1 MSLKKVFFL
10 IVLLAFIG
18 FGVNKGIEWY
28 EHGRFIEETD
38 NAYIKS
44 DSISVRAE
52 ISGRIETLAVQENQH
67 VRKGQLLVRINA
79 SDYQAKL
86 AQANAERGV
95 ALAALVNAQQQINL
109 QYKKMDEAKAN
120 IDAATAEVKRGQLN
134 LERFQILDKQSF
146 DSKQQLQNTEADV
159 AVAKAKLAQ
168 AQAAHAAAQQ
178 MFAVLDAQQQS
189 AEANIT
195 SAESQIAYAQSQ
207 LAKTE
212 ILAPSDGIVG
222 NLGARS
228 GGLVQP
234 TMTLLYLVPL
244 PEVYVVANF
253 KETQIGHMT
262 IGQPVKLT
270 VDAQDDVEFT
280 GVVASISPATGSEFS
295 LLPKDNATGNFN
307 KIVQRVPVRIDV
319 LGPIEHMH
327 ILRPGLSVVP
337 HVDTQG
343 FNQQSAYLA
352 NEQGLTSQRDIH

>member
-10 IVLLAFIG
+10 IVLVGLAG
-18 FGVNKGIEWY
+18 WGVSKGIEWY

-44 DSISVRAE
+44 DSIAIRAE
-52 ISGRIETLAVQENQH
+52 ISGRLDTLAVQENQH
-67 VRKGQLLVRINA
+67 VQKGQLLVRINA
-79 SDYQAKL
+79 SEYQAKL

-109 QYKKMDEAKAN
+109 QYKKIDEARAN
-120 IDAATAEVKRGQLN
+120 IDAAKAEVKRGELN

-146 DSKQQLQNTEADV
+146 DSKQQLQNAQADM
-159 AVAKAKLAQ
+159 AIAKAKLAQ

-195 SAESQIAYAQSQ
+195 AAESQIAYAQSQ
-207 LAKTE
+207 LAKTD
-212 ILAPSDGIVG
+212 ILAPSAGIVG

-234 TMTLLYLVPL
+234 TMTLFYLVPL

-253 KETQIGHMT
+253 KETQIGHMS
-262 IGQPVKLT
+262 IGQAVILT
-270 VDAQDDVEFT
+270 VDAQKDVEFS
-280 GVVASISPATGSEFS
+280 GVVESISPATGTEFS

-307 KIVQRVPVRIDV
+307 KIVQRVPVRIQV
-319 LGPIEHMH
+319 TGPSEYVHL
-327 ILRPGLSVVP
+327 LRPGLSVVA
-337 HVDTQG
+337 HVNTQG

-352 NEQGLTSQRDIH
+352 NDQVLSSQQDLH

>member
-1 MSLKKVFFL
+1 MRLRKGFL
-10 IVLLAFIG
+10 IVVLVVLVGWIAT
-18 FGVNKGIEWY
+18 KGYDWY

-44 DSISVRAE
+44 DSISIRAE

-67 VRKGQLLVRINA
+67 VRQGQLLVRINA

-86 AQANAERGV
+86 AQANAELSV
-95 ALAALVNAQQQINL
+95 AEAALVNAQQQISL
-109 QYKKMDEAKAN
+109 QDKKIDEAKAN
-120 IDAATAEVKRGQLN
+120 IDAAKAEVKRGELN
-134 LERFQILDKQSF
+134 LARFQVLDKQSF

-159 AVAKAKLAQ
+159 AVAKAKQ
-168 AQAAHAAAQQ
+168 AQAEAAYAATQQ
-178 MFAVLDAQQQS
+178 MFAVLDAQKQS
-189 AEANIT
+189 AAANIS

-207 LAKTE
+207 LAKTD

-222 NLGARS
+222 NLGART

-244 PEVYVVANF
+244 PQVYVVANY

-307 KIVQRVPVRIDV
+307 KIVQRVPVRIQV
-319 LGPIEHMH
+319 TGPSEYLHL
-327 ILRPGLSVVP
+327 LRPGLSVVP

-343 FNQQSAYLA
+343 FNQQSAYLP
-352 NEQGLTSQRDIH
+352 NEEVLTSQRDRH

>member
-1 MSLKKVFFL
+1 MWLKKGFFL
-10 IVLLAFIG
+10 IVLVVLVGWGIT
-18 FGVNKGIEWY
+18 KGIEWF

-44 DSISVRAE
+44 DSISIRAE
-52 ISGRIETLAVQENQH
+52 ITGRIETLAVQENQH
-67 VRKGQLLVRINA
+67 VHKGQLLVRINA
-79 SDYQAKL
+79 SDYLAKL
-86 AQANAERGV
+86 AQAEAERAV
-95 ALAALVNAQQQINL
+95 AQAALVNAEQQINL
-109 QYKKMDEAKAN
+109 QHKKIDEAIAN
-120 IDAATAEVKRGQLN
+120 IDAAKAQVKRGQLN

-159 AVAKAKLAQ
+159 AVAKAELAQ
-168 AQAAHAAAQQ
+168 TQAAFAASQQ
-178 MFAVLDAQQQS
+178 MFAVLEAQKQS
-189 AEANIT
+189 AEANINA
-195 SAESQIAYAQSQ
+195 AESQIAYAQSQ
-207 LAKTE
+207 LAKTD

-244 PEVYVVANF
+244 PEVYVVANY

-307 KIVQRVPVRIDV
+307 KIVQRVPVRIQV
-319 LGPIEHMH
+319 TGPSEYMH
-327 ILRPGLSVVP
+327 LLRPGLSVVP
-337 HVDTQG
+337 YVDTQG

-352 NEQGLTSQRDIH
+352 NDRVLTSQRDMQ

>member
-1 MSLKKVFFL
+1 MRLRKGFL
-10 IVLLAFIG
+10 IVVLVVLVGWIAT
-18 FGVNKGIEWY
+18 KGYDWY

-44 DSISVRAE
+44 DSISIRAE

-67 VRKGQLLVRINA
+67 VRQGQLLVRINA

-86 AQANAERGV
+86 AQANAELSV
-95 ALAALVNAQQQINL
+95 AEAALVNAQQQISL
-109 QYKKMDEAKAN
+109 QDKKIDEAKAN
-120 IDAATAEVKRGQLN
+120 IDAAKAEVKRGELN
-134 LERFQILDKQSF
+134 LARFQVLDKQSF

-159 AVAKAKLAQ
+159 AVAKAKQ
-168 AQAAHAAAQQ
+168 AQAEA
-178 MFAVLDAQQQS
+178 AVLDAQKQS
-189 AEANIT
+189 AAANIS

-207 LAKTE
+207 LAKTD

-222 NLGARS
+222 NLGART

-244 PEVYVVANF
+244 PQVYVVANY

-262 IGQPVKLT
+262 IGQPVKLK

-307 KIVQRVPVRIDV
+307 KIVQRVPVRIQV
-319 LGPIEHMH
+319 TGPSEYLHL
-327 ILRPGLSVVP
+327 LRPGLSVVP

-343 FNQQSAYLA
+343 FNQQSAYLP
-352 NEQGLTSQRDIH
+352 NEEVLTSQRDRH